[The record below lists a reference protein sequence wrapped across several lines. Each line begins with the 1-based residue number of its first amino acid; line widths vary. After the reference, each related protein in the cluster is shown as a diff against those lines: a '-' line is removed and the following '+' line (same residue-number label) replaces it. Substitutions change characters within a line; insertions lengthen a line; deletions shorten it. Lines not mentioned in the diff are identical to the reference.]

1 RQQQVEEEMA
11 TVDRLMARDQVPEV
25 TLKDGK
31 LSFTRPQE
39 YEQADAA
46 AKLSDDLYELL
57 PRIRIPQLLAEVDG
71 WTGFSR
77 CFTHQRSGELIDNPS
92 LLYAVILAEAIN
104 LGPAKMA
111 ESSPS
116 LKSESL
122 LSADNSFLREETYG
136 NGLIELV
143 NHHHRLP
150 FAHYWGDGTTS
161 ASD

>member
-1 RQQQVEEEMA
+1 
-11 TVDRLMARDQVPEV
+11 
-25 TLKDGK
+25 
-31 LSFTRPQE
+31 
-39 YEQADAA
+39 ADAA

-143 NHHHRLP
+143 NYHHRLP

-161 ASD
+161 ASDGQFFQADKRAALAEINKHYGFHPGVMLMTHQSDQYS